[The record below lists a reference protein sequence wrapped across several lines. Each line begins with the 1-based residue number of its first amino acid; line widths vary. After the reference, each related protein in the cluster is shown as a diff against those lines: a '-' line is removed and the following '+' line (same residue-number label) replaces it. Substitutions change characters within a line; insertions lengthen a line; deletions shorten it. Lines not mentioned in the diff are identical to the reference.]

1 MKVGLFGGSFDPVH
15 RGHVEPVLAARESLG
30 LDRVIYLPT
39 ARPPHKPEL
48 AAPAWAR
55 YTMVELALLGDDR
68 LFVSPFEMR
77 EATCYT
83 IDTVEH
89 FRHRLPGADLVLLI
103 GADSWASFTTWHEWR
118 RLLDRADLA
127 VLVRPGW
134 EAGEL
139 EPPFAE
145 ARARGRLHFVANE
158 PWPVSSTEL
167 RERLGRG
174 EEVSADVVPELVLDY
189 VRKYR
194 LYR

>member
-15 RGHVEPVLAARESLG
+15 RGHVEPVSAACDSLG
-30 LDRVIYLPT
+30 LERVIYLPT
-39 ARPPHKPEL
+39 ARPPHKGDVV
-48 AAPAWAR
+48 APAWAR
-55 YTMVELALLGDDR
+55 YTMVELALLGHDR
-68 LFVSPFEMR
+68 LVASAFEMR
-77 EATCYT
+77 DERCYT

-89 FRHRLPGADLVLLI
+89 FRRQLPGAGLVLLI
-103 GADSWASFTTWHEWR
+103 GADSWSSFTTWRDWR
-118 RLLDRADLA
+118 RIVDRAELA

-167 RERLGRG
+167 RRRLGRG
-174 EEVSADVVPELVLDY
+174 AEVAADIVPELVLDY
-189 VRKYR
+189 IRKYR